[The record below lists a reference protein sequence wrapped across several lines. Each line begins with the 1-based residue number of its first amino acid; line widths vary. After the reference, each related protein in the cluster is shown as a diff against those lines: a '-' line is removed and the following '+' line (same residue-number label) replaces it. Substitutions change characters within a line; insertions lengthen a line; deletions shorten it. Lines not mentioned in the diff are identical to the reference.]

1 MRLKRY
7 LILPLAL
14 LVILIG
20 LSLLASCSDERTS
33 SPLAPGLDDGAPVGD
48 PVKTRTDTFTLR
60 AYDLDSVH
68 MAGSMNDW
76 ATEDPAWELTLLEDG
91 YTWQLVKTHDFSL
104 LYYKFIIRKDADM
117 EWLTPPNAV
126 ELSPSGGG
134 GGPSYYNAVHG
145 REFATPRPL
154 GRTIDRSKLVIYEL
168 NLNDFSATGTFAG
181 AVPQIT
187 SGANLS
193 ELGVNAIEL
202 LPITAPSYN
211 GWGYDPVLQWAPN
224 PSFGWPFTLS
234 ALIDEAHEHDI
245 AVIVDVVVNHMAG
258 SAPLRQLDDFTGT
271 YNFTTAEG
279 NPWGMVELNWGNQ
292 ALREHIRDGLLQWVE
307 TYNIDGFR
315 FDYIGGEG
323 YGTWLW
329 LKNQLKERHPD
340 LLLIAED
347 FSYPAN
353 AVTYGYDAQWGGQH
367 TDQWG
372 GGGNNF
378 NQVMVTA
385 LTEAGFASRGW
396 LTPEVG
402 AFGPQ
407 YNNMWAVANVLS
419 GNSNYAGPATGDGFS
434 DVKYLES
441 HDENRL
447 VWAVGQM
454 GSSGAQTIG
463 GAQKACLG
471 AVANM
476 TCVGIPMMFNGTE
489 LGSDEYR
496 PADPTIYKIDYSG
509 GDQEL
514 RDIYKRLIHLRL
526 NMTALQSENIFFL
539 WRDGGL
545 DQSEYTITYWRGTTD
560 IGADAEVVVA
570 MNFDH
575 QDHDWFVPFP
585 ADGQW
590 VREDLAAGD
599 GTLELIDGGGLNLT
613 VPASTAIIWTRN
625 SGLSHVP

>member
-1 MRLKRY
+1 MRLASFR
-7 LILPLAL
+7 LLPLL
-14 LVILIG
+14 FL
-20 LSLLASCSDERTS
+20 LSLLGLIIFSACAED
-33 SPLAPGLDDGAPVGD
+33 PALLAPEGTPQEGSGN

-60 AYDLDSVH
+60 AFELDSVH
-68 MAGSMNDW
+68 MAGSMNSW

-91 YTWQLVKTHDFSL
+91 YTWQLIKTHEYSL
-104 LYYKFIIRKDADM
+104 LYYKFIIRKDGAM

-126 ELSPSGGG
+126 ELSPSGS

-145 REFATPRPL
+145 RTFAEPRDL
-154 GRTIDRSKLVIYEL
+154 GRTIDRTRLVIYEL
-168 NLNDFSATGTFAG
+168 NLNEFSATGTFAG

-187 SGANLS
+187 SGANLA

-224 PSFGWPFTLS
+224 PAFGWPTTLS
-234 ALIDEAHEHDI
+234 ALVDEAHENDI
-245 AVIVDVVVNHMAG
+245 AVIMDVVVNHMAG
-258 SAPLRQLDDFTGT
+258 DAPLRQLDNFTGT
-271 YNFTTAEG
+271 FNFTTAES
-279 NPWGMVELNWGNQ
+279 NPWGLVELNWSNQ
-292 ALREHIRDGLLQWVE
+292 ALREHIRDGLLHWVE
-307 TYNIDGFR
+307 TYKIDGFR
-315 FDYIGGEG
+315 FDYIGGES
-323 YGTWLW
+323 YSTWLW
-329 LKNQLKERHPD
+329 LKNQLKAAHPG

-396 LTPEVG
+396 LTPQVG
-402 AFGPQ
+402 AFGPA
-407 YNNMWAVANVLS
+407 YNNMWAVANVMS
-419 GNSNYAGPATGDGFS
+419 GNSNYSGAATGDGFS
-434 DVKYLES
+434 DIKYLES

-447 VWAVGQM
+447 VWAVGEM
-454 GSSGAQTIG
+454 GSAGAQTVG
-463 GAQKACLG
+463 GLQKARLG

-476 TCVGIPMMFNGTE
+476 TCVGIPMMFAGTE

-496 PADPTIYKIDYSG
+496 PANPTLYPIDYTG

-514 RDIYKRLIHLRL
+514 RNMYRRLIHLRL
-526 NMTALQSENIFFL
+526 DMTALQSENIFFH
-539 WRDGGL
+539 WRDGGI
-545 DQSEYTITYWRGTTD
+545 DQTEYTLTFWRGTTD
-560 IGADAEVVVA
+560 AGEEAEVVVA

-585 ADGQW
+585 TDGPW
-590 VREDLAAGD
+590 VREALEG
-599 GTLELIDGGGLNLT
+599 GTSSADLIDGGGMNLT
-613 VPASTAIIWTRN
+613 VPASTAILWTKG